1 LAKIITAYIN
11 APTISDREVEAWIP
25 STMAY
30 IRWFKIS
37 EALARCGHQVDIA
50 LPDGT
55 EHWPVD
61 QALLDI
67 PTIGFKALSSVDW
80 QQYDV
85 VKTLFNRGMQTLGEF
100 GGSHH
105 PFIIS
110 KLGSVVGPQD
120 MPGIY
125 FYGDNRA
132 ELYSLQEKID
142 SFSKYVTV
150 LSEGARRLWIEC
162 HGDRSNIL
170 MVPGGVDANIPPRG
184 TDPFPAGDRP
194 RCLFAGLIYNEHS
207 QPEANKT
214 LVAKL
219 NELGRLL
226 YKKGLQ
232 LYMMGAG
239 DVSKLDDRYV
249 KYLGVVPYTE
259 TWNYFYHAHVGIVV
273 SAGQFMHNNESSKI
287 YHYLRAG
294 LPVVS
299 ESGFPND
306 HLIEDA
312 QLGYVTQS
320 EDIQLM
326 ADRVADAA
334 TRGWDNQRAVDLIL
348 ERHTWDQRVK
358 VYHDIITRNFS

>member
-1 LAKIITAYIN
+1 
-11 APTISDREVEAWIP
+11 
-25 STMAY
+25 MAH

-37 EALARCGHQVDIA
+37 EALARCGHQVDMA

-61 QALLDI
+61 PALLNV
-67 PTIGFKALSSVDW
+67 PTIGFKALSSINW
-80 QQYDV
+80 QKYDV
-85 VKTLFNRGMQTLGEF
+85 VKTLFNRGMQTLEEF
-100 GGSHH
+100 GGSGH

-110 KLGSVVGPQD
+110 KLGSVVGPND

-125 FYGDNRA
+125 FYGGYRR
-132 ELYSLQEKID
+132 ELYALQEKINA
-142 SFSKYVTV
+142 FSKYVTV

-162 HGDRSNIL
+162 HGDHSNIL
-170 MVPGGVDANIPPRG
+170 LVPGGVDAKIPPRAA
-184 TDPFPAGDRP
+184 DPFPSSNRP
-194 RCLFAGLIYNEHS
+194 RCLFAGLIYDKHS
-207 QPEANKT
+207 QPEANQT
-214 LVAKL
+214 LVSKL

-226 YKKGLQ
+226 YQKGMQ
-232 LYMMGAG
+232 LYMIGDG

-259 TWNYFYHAHVGIVV
+259 TWNYFYHAQVGIVV

-306 HLIEDA
+306 HIIEDA

-320 EDIQLM
+320 GDMQLM
-326 ADRVADAA
+326 ADRIVDAA
-334 TRGWDNQRAVDLIL
+334 GKSWATQRAVALIL
-348 ERHTWDQRVK
+348 ERHTWDQRAK
-358 VYHDIITRNFS
+358 VYHDLITSNFN